1 MSESIW
7 ITRAKEY
14 KLHLVVLVVCIIV
27 ELIGLQKFKIGPA
40 TIVLIPFLFAFI
52 LGVLLTP
59 AITEKYWKSFKKI
72 IGESE
77 QKAATP
83 CITMGITLFI
93 AKLAVLVGANM
104 DKIIQGGPAMILQ
117 EFGNIGAILF
127 AVPVAVLILKMKR
140 ETIGAS
146 FSVCREPSLALASEK
161 WGLQSEAG
169 LGAMGVYIVGTV
181 FGAIFF
187 SILASI
193 CVSLDIFHPY
203 SLAMAAGVG
212 SGSMMAA
219 ASATIKELAT
229 QSQQELIMAYAA
241 ASNLITTA
249 TGMYMSI
256 YLGIPLTKW
265 LYKKLSGDN
274 LEDFIEEG

>member
-7 ITRAKEY
+7 VKRAKEY
-14 KLHLVVLVVCIIV
+14 KLHLVVMVVCIIV

-72 IGESE
+72 IGEKE

-193 CVSLDIFHPY
+193 CVSLGIFHPY

-229 QSQQELIMAYAA
+229 QSQQELVMAYAA

-256 YLGIPLTKW
+256 YMGIPLTKW
-265 LYKKLSGDN
+265 LYKKLSKDN